1 MPDISIMQIYSH
13 ILIIKEMLMLTLTNI
28 RRPNSTTPE
37 SITIENGLI
46 RGWNLLTEGE
56 IIDGNGATVAPA
68 LLELHAHLR
77 EPGQEVKEDLAS
89 GLAAAAAGGYGT
101 VVCMPNTSPVIDAPA
116 LVCSLIQKAN
126 GLGFARL
133 KPSAALTRGQQGE
146 QLAELALL
154 KEAGACMF
162 TDDGRTN
169 EDARVLR
176 LGLEYAGSLGMVVSV
191 HAEDAA
197 LRADGV
203 MNEGAVSEA
212 LGLPGNPA
220 AAEAARVARDIE
232 IAALTGA
239 RLHIQHLSTA
249 RALDLVRDA
258 KRRGVPV
265 TCEVCPHHLTLTD
278 EALHG
283 FDPIYKVAPPLR
295 TQADADH
302 LLEGLRDGSVD
313 CLATDHAPH
322 TRAEKEQDMLH
333 APSGI
338 AYIELAFP
346 LMYTRFGETLGLDK
360 LLDLFTAGPARVMG
374 WTVPTLE
381 AGQPADLVLL
391 DLDTVRK
398 VEPSS
403 FKSKAKFSPW
413 AGQELRGWPTL
424 TLVGGEVAYWRE

>member
-1 MPDISIMQIYSH
+1 MPQ
-13 ILIIKEMLMLTLTNI
+13 LTITNI
-28 RRPNSTTPE
+28 CRPNSSVPE
-37 SITIENGLI
+37 SITVENGLI
-46 RGWNLLTEGE
+46 KGWNLPIEGE
-56 IIDGNGATVAPA
+56 VIDGNGATVAPA
-68 LLELHAHLR
+68 LIELHAHLR
-77 EPGQEVKEDLAS
+77 EPGQEVKEDLQS

-101 VVCMPNTSPVIDAPA
+101 VICMPNTSPVIDDPA
-116 LVCSLIQKAN
+116 LVRSLIQKAN
-126 GLGFARL
+126 GLGLARL
-133 KPSAALTRGQQGE
+133 RPSAALTKGQQGT

-154 KEAGACMF
+154 KEAGAVMF

-176 LGLEYAGSLGMVVSV
+176 LGLEYAQSLGMVVSV
-191 HAEDAA
+191 HAEDAT

-203 MNEGAVSEA
+203 MNEGPVSEA

-278 EALHG
+278 EALRG
-283 FDPIYKVAPPLR
+283 FDPVYKVAPPLR

-302 LLEGLRDGSVD
+302 LLQGLLDGSVD

-322 TRAEKEQDMLH
+322 TRAEKEQDMLR

-346 LMYTRFGETLGLDK
+346 LMYSRFGETLGLQA
-360 LLDLFTAGPARVMG
+360 LLDLFTDGPARVMG
-374 WTVPTLE
+374 WDAPSLD

-391 DLDTVRK
+391 DLTTAQK
-398 VEPSS
+398 VEPAT
-403 FKSKAKFSPW
+403 FKSKAKFTPW
-413 AGQELRGWPTL
+413 AGEELRGWPTL
-424 TLVGGEVAYWRE
+424 TLVGGTVAFRR

>member
-1 MPDISIMQIYSH
+1 MPI
-13 ILIIKEMLMLTLTNI
+13 TLTNI
-28 RRPNSTTPE
+28 RRPNSSTPE
-37 SITIENGLI
+37 TLTIENGLI
-46 RGWNLLTEGE
+46 KGWNLAAEGE
-56 IIDGNGATVAPA
+56 IIDGQGATVAPA

-101 VVCMPNTSPVIDAPA
+101 VICMPNTSPVIDDPA
-116 LVCSLIQKAN
+116 LVRSLIEKAN

-133 KPSAALTRGQQGE
+133 KPSAALTKGQQGK
-146 QLAELALL
+146 QLAELELL
-154 KEAGACMF
+154 KQAGAVMF

-191 HAEDAA
+191 HAEDAT

-203 MNEGAVSEA
+203 MNEGTVSEA

-220 AAEAARVARDIE
+220 AAEGARVARDIE

-258 KRRGVPV
+258 KKRGVPV

-278 EALHG
+278 EALRG
-283 FDPIYKVAPPLR
+283 FDPVFKVAPPLR

-322 TRAEKEQDMLH
+322 TRAEKEQDMLQ
-333 APSGI
+333 APFGI
-338 AYIELAFP
+338 PSIEVAFP
-346 LMYTRFGETLGLDK
+346 LMYTRFGETLGLEK

-374 WTVPTLE
+374 WPVPTLE

-391 DLDTVRK
+391 DLETVRA
-398 VEPSS
+398 VQAQS
-403 FKSKAKFSPW
+403 FRSKAKFSPW
-413 AGQELRGWPTL
+413 QGQELRGWPVL
-424 TLVGGEVAYWRE
+424 TLVGGLVAFRR

>member
-1 MPDISIMQIYSH
+1 
-13 ILIIKEMLMLTLTNI
+13 MLTITNI
-28 RRPNSTTPE
+28 RRPNSTTLE
-37 SITIENGLI
+37 TLTIEDGLI
-46 RGWNLLTEGE
+46 KGWNLAAEGE
-56 IIDGNGATVAPA
+56 TIEGNGATVAPA
-68 LLELHAHLR
+68 LIELHAHLR
-77 EPGQEVKEDLAS
+77 EPGQEVKEDLQS

-101 VVCMPNTSPVIDAPA
+101 VICMPNTSPVIDDPA
-116 LVCSLIQKAN
+116 LVRSLIQKAN
-126 GLGFARL
+126 GLGVARL
-133 KPSAALTRGQQGE
+133 RPSAALTKGQLGQ

-154 KEAGACMF
+154 KEAGAVMF

-176 LGLEYAGSLGMVVSV
+176 LGLEYAQSLGMMVSV
-191 HAEDAA
+191 HAEDAT

-203 MNEGAVSEA
+203 MNEGPVSEA

-258 KRRGVPV
+258 KKRGVPV

-278 EALHG
+278 EALRG

-302 LLEGLRDGSVD
+302 LLEGLKDGSVD

-322 TRAEKEQDMLH
+322 TRAEKEQDLLR

-346 LMYTRFGETLGLDK
+346 LMYTRFGETLGLGA

-374 WTVPTLE
+374 WDVPTLE
-381 AGQPADLVLL
+381 AGQPADLVLF
-391 DLDTVRK
+391 DLETVRT
-398 VEPSS
+398 VEPQT
-403 FKSKAKFSPW
+403 FKSKAKFTPW
-413 AGQELRGWPTL
+413 AGEELRGWPTL
-424 TLVGGEVAYWRE
+424 TLVGGQVAFRR

>member
-1 MPDISIMQIYSH
+1 
-13 ILIIKEMLMLTLTNI
+13 MLTLTNI
-28 RRPNSTTPE
+28 RRPNSTKPE

-46 RGWNLLTEGE
+46 KGWNLLAEGE
-56 IIDGNGATVAPA
+56 TIDGNGATVAPA

-101 VVCMPNTSPVIDAPA
+101 VVCMPNTSPVIDDPA
-116 LVCSLIQKAN
+116 LVRSLIQKAN

-133 KPSAALTRGQQGE
+133 KPSAALTKGQLGK

-176 LGLEYAGSLGMVVSV
+176 LGLEYAHSLGMVVSV
-191 HAEDAA
+191 HAEDAG

-220 AAEAARVARDIE
+220 AAEAARVARDLE

-258 KRRGVPV
+258 KSRGVQV

-278 EALHG
+278 EALRG

-302 LLEGLRDGSVD
+302 LLQGLLDGSVD

-322 TRAEKEQDMLH
+322 TRAEKEQDMLL

-346 LMYTRFGETLGLDK
+346 LMYTRFGERLGLEK

-374 WTVPTLE
+374 WDVPTLE

-398 VEPSS
+398 VEPLT
-403 FKSKAKFSPW
+403 FKSKAKFTPW
-413 AGQELRGWPTL
+413 AGEDLRGWPTL
-424 TLVGGEVAYWRE
+424 TLVGGQVAFRR

>member
-1 MPDISIMQIYSH
+1 MI
-13 ILIIKEMLMLTLTNI
+13 TLTNI
-28 RRPNSTTPE
+28 RRLNSTTPE

-46 RGWNLLTEGE
+46 KGWNLPAEGE
-56 IIDGNGATVAPA
+56 VIDGNGATVAPA

-133 KPSAALTRGQQGE
+133 KPSAALTRGQQGK

-249 RALDLVRDA
+249 RALDLVRGA
-258 KRRGVPV
+258 KKRGVPV

-278 EALHG
+278 EALRS

-295 TQADADH
+295 AQADADH

-322 TRAEKEQDMLH
+322 TRAEKEQDLLH

-346 LMYTRFGETLGLDK
+346 LMYTRFGETLGLEK

-424 TLVGGEVAYWRE
+424 TLVGGKVAYRRE

>member
-1 MPDISIMQIYSH
+1 
-13 ILIIKEMLMLTLTNI
+13 MLTLTNI
-28 RRPNSTTPE
+28 RRPNSTTAE

-46 RGWNLLTEGE
+46 TGWNLPAEGE

-116 LVCSLIQKAN
+116 LVRSLIEKAN

-133 KPSAALTRGQQGE
+133 KPSAALTRGQQGK

-154 KEAGACMF
+154 KEAGAVMF

-191 HAEDAA
+191 HAEDAG

-258 KRRGVPV
+258 KKRGVPV

-302 LLEGLRDGSVD
+302 LFEGLRDGSVD

-360 LLDLFTAGPARVMG
+360 LLGLFTAGPARVMG

-413 AGQELRGWPTL
+413 AGQELCGWPML
-424 TLVGGEVAYWRE
+424 TLVGGKVAYRRE